1 MLMRGKPR
9 DKSNFY
15 IASDIISRWLQKQGF
30 NPKYFDGENYY
41 YKKNVK
47 LIETLKGV
55 GMYG

>member
-1 MLMRGKPR
+1 MRGKPR

-15 IASDIISRWLQKQGF
+15 IAPDIISRWLQKQGF

-41 YKKNVK
+41 YKKSVE